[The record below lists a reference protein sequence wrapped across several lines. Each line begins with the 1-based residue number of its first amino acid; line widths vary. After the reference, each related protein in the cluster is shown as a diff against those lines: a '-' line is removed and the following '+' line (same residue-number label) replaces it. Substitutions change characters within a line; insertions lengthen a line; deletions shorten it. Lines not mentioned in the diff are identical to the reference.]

1 MDFKEQVKSSV
12 DIARIIGEYLPLK
25 QQRGSSRY
33 VGLCPFHTEKTPSFN
48 VDAAKQFYYCHGCH
62 VGGDVFKFVMDMDG
76 VSFPEALKLLAERNG
91 IPIPK
96 RDFADPEAK
105 LREAL
110 FEMHSIAAQT
120 FQANLHS
127 PAGAEARKYLEK
139 RGVADEQVDEFML
152 GASDPGGRQLAQT
165 FGSRFSPEQQDQ
177 SGLVLKRQDGS
188 GYFDRFRGRL
198 MFPIHN
204 EAGKVIGFGGRA
216 LRAGDEPKY
225 LNSSETPLYRKSH
238 VLYNLH
244 RAKDAIRKQ
253 DYTVLV
259 EGYMDVIGVYSAGVH
274 NVVASCGTALA
285 VTQVKA
291 FKRHSS
297 RVVVN
302 FDPDAAGASA
312 SEKSIQIFL
321 DEAMQVKV
329 LELDGGLDPD
339 EYVKQFGAAQYK
351 QKLEKAGA
359 YFHWLA
365 DQARKRFDMR
375 TVEGRLEGFRLVTP
389 AIARIPDRLERFA
402 VANDIGSYLGLEP
415 RLVREQFGS
424 GGQKAPKVVPRPLA
438 VPPNERLLLNALL
451 TSDTVRGQ
459 IIPGLRE
466 IAVVNR
472 FTTKQIFETIF
483 ALWESDPGF
492 GYGELEGRLK
502 DADRHLLSQVVFA
515 DELMEEKVALEQA
528 AACMR
533 ILQERDPKEE
543 IAELRAQIRA
553 AEREG
558 DADRAMRL
566 MQLLDE
572 KLRAGKS

>member
-12 DIARIIGEYLPLK
+12 DIARVIGEYLPLK
-25 QQRGSSRY
+25 QQRGSARY
-33 VGLCPFHTEKTPSFN
+33 LGLCPFHVEKTPSFN

-76 VSFPEALKLLAERNG
+76 VTFPEALKLLAERNG

-110 FEMHSIAAQT
+110 FEMHSIAAET

-127 PAGAEARKYLEK
+127 PAGVEARTYLEK
-139 RGVADEQVDEFML
+139 RAVGDAQIEEFML
-152 GASDPGGRQLAQT
+152 GASDPGGRQLAQK
-165 FGSRFSPEQQDQ
+165 FGSRFSPEQLDQ

-204 EAGKVIGFGGRA
+204 ESGKVIGFGGRA

-225 LNSSETPLYRKSH
+225 LNSDKTPLYSKSH

-244 RAKDAIRKQ
+244 RAKGAIRKQ
-253 DYTVLV
+253 DCTVLV

-274 NVVASCGTALA
+274 NVVASCGTALV
-285 VTQVKA
+285 VTQVRA
-291 FKRHSS
+291 FKRHSN
-297 RVVVN
+297 RIVVN
-302 FDPDAAGASA
+302 FDSDRAGAEA
-312 SEKSIQIFL
+312 SEKYIGMLL
-321 DEAMQVKV
+321 DEAMHVRV

-375 TVEGRLEGFRLVTP
+375 TVEGRLEGFKLVSP

-402 VANDIGSYLGLEP
+402 VANDIGSYLGVEP
-415 RLVREQFGS
+415 RLVREQFG
-424 GGQKAPKVVPRPLA
+424 GGGRKEPKVVARGLA
-438 VPPNERLLLNALL
+438 VPANERLLLNALL
-451 TSDTVRGQ
+451 TSDAVRRQ
-459 IIPGLRE
+459 VIPQLRVKG
-466 IAVVNR
+466 VVNR
-472 FTTKQIFETIF
+472 FTTKEIFETIF
-483 ALWESDPGF
+483 TLW
-492 GYGELEGRLK
+492 
-502 DADRHLLSQVVFA
+502 
-515 DELMEEKVALEQA
+515 
-528 AACMR
+528 
-533 ILQERDPKEE
+533 
-543 IAELRAQIRA
+543 
-553 AEREG
+553 
-558 DADRAMRL
+558 
-566 MQLLDE
+566 
-572 KLRAGKS
+572 